1 MEIVPTTNPKKKQ
14 ETGLDELLLRKA
26 ELQQQIQQQKQL
38 ISTSSQRLMSP
49 ASISSY
55 IVGSFQKSMNL
66 VDGLLIGYKM
76 VRSFRRLIRR
86 FR

>member
-66 VDGLLIGYKM
+66 VDGLLMGYKM

>member
-55 IVGSFQKSMNL
+55 IVGSFHKSMNL

-76 VRSFRRLIRR
+76 VRSIRRLIRR

>member
-1 MEIVPTTNPKKKQ
+1 MEIVPTTNPAQMKQ
-14 ETGLDELLLRKA
+14 AGLDELQLRKA
-26 ELQQQIQQQKQL
+26 ELRQQIQQQKEL
-38 ISTSSQRLMSP
+38 ISTSSQRLLSP

-55 IVGSFQKSMNL
+55 ILGSFQKSLNL

-76 VRSFRRLIRR
+76 VRSFRRLIRK